1 MYKAI
6 HAMGRDWTR
15 VPKYKQYMI
24 DAGFE
29 EVVEKKYEW
38 PLGTW
43 AKGERMKTLGLWYRE
58 DMLSVIQGASIWALT
73 RGLNMSAE
81 EVELLLVGVRDDM
94 KSNKIHVYVSV

>member
-6 HAMGRDWTR
+6 TAMGRDWTR
-15 VPKYKQYMI
+15 VPMYKQYMI

-29 EVVEKKYEW
+29 DVVEKKYEW

-94 KSNKIHVYVSV
+94 KSNKIHIYVSM